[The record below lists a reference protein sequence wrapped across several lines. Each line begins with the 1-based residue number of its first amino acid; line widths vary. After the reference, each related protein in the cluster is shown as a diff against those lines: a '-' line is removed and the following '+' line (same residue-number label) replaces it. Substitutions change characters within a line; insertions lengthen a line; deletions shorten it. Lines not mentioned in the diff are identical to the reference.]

1 MEGRVQFFSWNSGKR
16 KNRGEECRGG
26 KKMKHTSLPWKHYSS
41 PTHPERKPYR
51 TRPTLQELN
60 KIHDSPTSL
69 PVISQRMEHNAER
82 CSENNYRNMI
92 HCKQIKCNF
101 TGKDDKPVQMML
113 EKLRNFIWIQY
124 SVRFN
129 TCFKIFLTNRC
140 LNMKANIL

>member
-1 MEGRVQFFSWNSGKR
+1 MQ
-16 KNRGEECRGG
+16 GEG
-26 KKMKHTSLPWKHYSS
+26 KKIKHTSLPWKHYSS

-60 KIHDSPTSL
+60 KTHDSPTSL

-82 CSENNYRNMI
+82 CSENNYRNRI

-101 TGKDDKPVQMML
+101 TDKPVQMMML

-129 TCFKIFLTNRC
+129 TCFEIISHKQTSKHEGKYIITTV
-140 LNMKANIL
+140 KQDPSTSILYHSTAPL